1 MIKMCDIRK
10 YHDVDPAEIQ
20 KMKEAHVV
28 LNHVDYKPQP
38 IVKGY
43 TDKILTIDV
52 TDASVKIADIP
63 AEVKEKFTGGKGYC
77 LRYLWDATNE
87 NTKWD
92 SPENEI
98 VMSAGPIAGITHYA
112 GTGKCLYV
120 LSLQ

>member
-20 KMKEAHVV
+20 RMKDAHVV

-63 AEVKEKFTGGKGYC
+63 AEVKEKYCSPGSEGFTITEELKGGS
-77 LRYLWDATNE
+77 
-87 NTKWD
+87 TK
-92 SPENEI
+92 
-98 VMSAGPIAGITHYA
+98 
-112 GTGKCLYV
+112 
-120 LSLQ
+120 